1 MADKLGEVKL
11 RSKFGGVWRRLEA
24 MISVMRTNENPVVS
38 AELTRRRF
46 MVGALGAL
54 GATLGTAASGPLAAI
69 AQTGA
74 ARGSARRVDFHHHF
88 VPPRH
93 LEAILAQRESGRT
106 PPWSTAM
113 SIDEMDKN
121 GIATSIASLVQPG
134 VWLGGTENSRRLA
147 RDCNE
152 YGAKMVADHPG
163 RFGFFAA
170 IPLPDTQGSLRE
182 IEYAMDTLKA
192 DGIGLMTSFEDKY
205 LGDPAFAP
213 VYEELNRRQAIVYV
227 HPTQPKC
234 CTGLVP
240 GVTVSTIEYATDSSR
255 TIASLMFSGTAA
267 KFTNIRFIF
276 SHGGGTVPF
285 LLGRFERLA
294 IERKDPWLKDGA
306 APQLKK
312 FYYEIAQANHPGA
325 LSALLELVPLSN
337 VLFGSDYPLRPASE
351 AVEGLTKYSKF
362 NDAQRRTINRE
373 NAERLV
379 PKLKA

>member
-1 MADKLGEVKL
+1 
-11 RSKFGGVWRRLEA
+11 
-24 MISVMRTNENPVVS
+24 MRTLQDSVS
-38 AELTRRRF
+38 DHRWCDEAVPSRRRF
-46 MVGALGAL
+46 IAALGLTISAAASHSIAAAAQTA
-54 GATLGTAASGPLAAI
+54 GATRSGP
-69 AQTGA
+69 
-74 ARGSARRVDFHHHF
+74 RRVDFHHHF

-106 PPWSTAM
+106 PPWSPDM
-113 SIDEMDKN
+113 SIGEMDKN
-121 GIATSIASLVQPG
+121 GIATSICSLVQPG
-134 VWLGGTENSRRLA
+134 VWLGGVENSRKLA
-147 RDCNE
+147 RECNE
-152 YGAKMVADHPG
+152 YGARMVADHPG

-182 IEYAMDTLKA
+182 IEYALDTLKA
-192 DGIGLMTSFEDKY
+192 DGIGLMTSVEDQY

-240 GVTVSTIEYATDSSR
+240 GVTVSTIEYATDSTR
-255 TIASLMFSGTAA
+255 TIASLMYSGTAA
-267 KFTNIRFIF
+267 RFPNIRFIF

-325 LSALLELVPLSN
+325 LDALMELVPLSN

-351 AVEGLTKYSKF
+351 AVEGLTAYTF
-362 NDAQRRTINRE
+362 TDAHRRAINRE

-379 PKLKA
+379 PRLRA